1 MASRNFY
8 LQLILRVSF
17 ITLTAL
23 GWAFLFE
30 RGYYVLCFFALVLL
44 IFQAW
49 QLIYYINN
57 INRKIAYF
65 FDAIRNEDFTLHF
78 PEKDLIKSFKKL
90 NHSLNRVNALIQD
103 IHVKKQEQEQFYKEI
118 IKQANIGILAYNTKG
133 HIVFSNPTVE
143 KLLNYKPLNHIKQ
156 LAQVD
161 KELFALFEDLKP
173 FEQKLYQLTN
183 EREKTQLAIKSTA
196 ISNNNQELLLVVIQ
210 DIHKELDEKETDSW
224 IKLIRVLTHEIMNTI
239 TPITSISESI
249 LRYFKNDNE
258 MANAD
263 TIEVKHIEN
272 TVKGL
277 EVIKEQGND
286 LMIFVQSYRTLLSVP
301 EPDKEIIEAQKLLS
315 KVLVLIQQ
323 EGTNTNI
330 NIELKINPDNLELF
344 VDSKQI
350 TQVLINLGKNA
361 IQSLNNKEGG
371 LIKIYAGI
379 NNSNKK
385 FITISDNGAGIAP
398 ELIEEIFVPFFTT
411 KNYGT
416 GIGLSLSKQIMQLHG
431 GTLMVHS
438 VPEKETSF
446 ILLF

>member
-8 LQLILRVSF
+8 LQLILRISL

-23 GWAFLFE
+23 GIAFLFVK
-30 RGYYVLCFFALVLL
+30 GYYVLSVFIFALL
-44 IFQAW
+44 ILQAW
-49 QLIYYINN
+49 QLVYYINN

-78 PEKDLIKSFKKL
+78 PEKDLIKSFQKL

-103 IHVKKQEQEQFYKEI
+103 VHLKKQEQEQFYQEI
-118 IKQANIGILAYNTKG
+118 IKQADIGILAFNRKG
-133 HIVFSNPTVE
+133 HINFSNPTVE
-143 KLLNYKPLNHIKQ
+143 RLLNYKPLNHIKQ

-161 KELFALFEDLKP
+161 KKLYALFEDLKP
-173 FEQKLYQLTN
+173 FDQKLFQLAN
-183 EREKTQLAIKSTA
+183 EREKIQLAIKSTS
-196 ISNNNQELLLVVIQ
+196 IDINQEELLVVVIQ

-249 LRYFKNDNE
+249 LKYFKNDNE
-258 MANAD
+258 LTNTD

-286 LMIFVQSYRTLLSVP
+286 LMSFVQSYRTLLSVP
-301 EPDKEIIEAQKLLS
+301 EPDKEIVGAQKLLS
-315 KVLVLIQQ
+315 KILVLIQQ
-323 EGTNTNI
+323 DGATDNVEI
-330 NIELKINPDNLELF
+330 RLEINPENLELF
-344 VDSKQI
+344 IDSKQI

-361 IQSLNNKEGG
+361 MQSLKNKESGI
-371 LIKIYAGI
+371 IKISAGV
-379 NNSNKK
+379 NKANKK
-385 FITISDNGAGIAP
+385 HITISDNGAGIAP

-411 KNYGT
+411 KNSGT

-431 GTLMVHS
+431 GSLMVHS
-438 VPEKETSF
+438 IPDERTTFVLTF
-446 ILLF
+446 